1 MIGKE
6 LISKRPVTIPEVYAL
21 LKDIKEPTYEQK
33 VTREYAEKVMKVD
46 EKKARELVEKL
57 KEVVPEELA
66 VKIVNIMPKD
76 KIDLHV
82 LLAKEEGVTPDLY
95 DKILEILK

>member
-6 LISKRPVTIPEVYAL
+6 LMGKRPVTIPEVYEL

-33 VTREYAEKVMKVD
+33 ATREYAEKVKKTD
-46 EKKARELVEKL
+46 GKKARELVEKL
-57 KEVVPEELA
+57 KEIVPEELA

-76 KIDLHV
+76 SIDVHV
-82 LLAKEEGVTPDLY
+82 LLSKEEGVTPDLY
-95 DKILEILK
+95 EKILEILK